1 MLDSHLHHGEPN
13 GDLYNLLFWRQLH
26 NQLLLMNPFDP
37 NYKAQISL
45 KDLERSRKS
54 AYQASRQVNEARK
67 RGIEP
72 SSSAATREGSH
83 RGGQPVTFTV
93 DMPTMPVHPRTKKR
107 QGAAVPGAARKGSA

>member
-1 MLDSHLHHGEPN
+1 MLDTDDHVRQPHGH
-13 GDLYNLLFWRQLH
+13 LYNVLLFRELH

-83 RGGQPVTFTV
+83 RGGQPVTFAV